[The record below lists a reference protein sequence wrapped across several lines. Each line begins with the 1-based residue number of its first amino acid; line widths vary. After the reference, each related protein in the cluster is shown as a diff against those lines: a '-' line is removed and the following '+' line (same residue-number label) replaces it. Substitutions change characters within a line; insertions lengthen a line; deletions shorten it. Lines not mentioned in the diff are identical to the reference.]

1 MNIPQRLVIGIGAF
15 LLIMARVPAAA
26 QVFLPEETGLNYSI
40 TVGAALMVS
49 ENLRNESSPMVGV
62 SWYDVAGANFGN
74 NATFGISADWLQV
87 ERNDGT
93 DVSIIPI
100 LFNYRQYGAIS
111 TYRVFVNFGVG
122 ILATTDGIPEMKL
135 DDGSNFGWTGGLGV
149 DVTNRFY
156 FQSRFIG
163 GKNPG
168 DDGLVSVQ
176 LGYRF

>member
-1 MNIPQRLVIGIGAF
+1 MNILQRLILRLGAI
-15 LLIMARVPAAA
+15 LLIAAQVPAAA
-26 QVFLPEETGLNYSI
+26 QVFSPEETGLNYSI

-49 ENLRNESSPMVGV
+49 ENLQDDSSPMIGV
-62 SWYDVAGANFGN
+62 SWYELAGANFGN

-87 ERNDGT
+87 KRNDGT
-93 DVSIIPI
+93 DVSIVPV

-111 TYRVFVNFGVG
+111 NYRVFVNFGVG
-122 ILATTDGIPEMKL
+122 ILAATDGVPEMKL
-135 DDGSNFGWTGGLGV
+135 DDGSNFGWTGGLGA
-149 DVTNRFY
+149 DITNRFY
-156 FQSRFIG
+156 FQARFIG